1 MIVSFTGWR
10 GWSDAAFIQRTI
22 EDLFGRHAIE
32 GRQSVPL
39 QVRVGDAEGVDA
51 IVRTFI
57 AGMDAS
63 LMTVYF
69 ADWTTQGKAAGAI
82 RNKRMLLGDD
92 VFDPSPKVPTDL
104 LVAFPQPGRIFS
116 TKGSGTWNCIG
127 QAQYRGIEV
136 RIPAYT
142 AANELSAADE
152 PLLLLAGLAPP
163 PGGDTA

>member
-10 GWSDAAFIQRTI
+10 GWDDAKFIQRTI

-32 GRQSVPL
+32 GRRDVPL
-39 QVRVGDAEGVDA
+39 QARVGDADGADA
-51 IVRTFI
+51 IVRTFL
-57 AGMDAS
+57 AGMDAT

-69 ADWTTQGKAAGAI
+69 ADWTSQGKAAGAI

-92 VFDPSPKVPTDL
+92 PFDPSKGKPADL
-104 LVAFPQPGRIFS
+104 LIAFPQPGRLFS

-127 QAQYRGIEV
+127 QAHYRGVEV

-142 AANELSAADE
+142 SAHEVSAADE
-152 PLLLLAGLAPP
+152 PLLLLAGYGQ
-163 PGGDTA
+163 PGGER